1 MSSAADRHE
10 RIGQAL
16 TALRVN
22 AAVLLRKAA
31 GQPELQAAARE
42 VERQGAA
49 IDRAL
54 RALLGP
60 LPPERPTLRA
70 PLHDWLEKWHDA
82 AGAPGRLDVQPP
94 DLRLSPGLSQT
105 LSRMTHDALALA
117 TRPLFVSVKIADD
130 DPAVLCWSATED
142 GTGLRLAARLPLG
155 AGDRR

>member
-1 MSSAADRHE
+1 MTGTADRHE

-42 VERQGAA
+42 IGRQGAA

-60 LPPERPTLRA
+60 LPPEPA

-82 AGAPGRLDVQPP
+82 AGASGRLCVQPP
-94 DLRLSPGLSQT
+94 DLRLSPELSQT

-117 TRPLFVSVKIADD
+117 SRPLTVSVKIADD

-142 GTGLRLAARLPLG
+142 GTGLQLAARLPLG